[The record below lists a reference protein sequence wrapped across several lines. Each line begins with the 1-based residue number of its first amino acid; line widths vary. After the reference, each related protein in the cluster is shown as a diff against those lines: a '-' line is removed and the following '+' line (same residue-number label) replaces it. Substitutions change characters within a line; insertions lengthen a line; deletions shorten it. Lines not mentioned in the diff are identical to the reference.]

1 MSTDDIKISITTIN
15 PWSAADTQE
24 IHRLKKNKISYNVR
38 LISFRSYSI
47 FYQKKKQ
54 TNKERNKKHYTV
66 QVQESKWVAEAASHF
81 LVFQEDSKAFSSQ
94 QWDITW
100 VCHGVFFGLDMPETP
115 LLGGI
120 QKTS

>member
-47 FYQKKKQ
+47 FYQKKNKQ
-54 TNKERNKKHYTV
+54 TKKETKNTTLSR
-66 QVQESKWVAEAASHF
+66 SKRVN
-81 LVFQEDSKAFSSQ
+81 
-94 QWDITW
+94 
-100 VCHGVFFGLDMPETP
+100 G
-115 LLGGI
+115 
-120 QKTS
+120 